1 MGLETFTPYLS
12 SEAYQWDLSS
22 HTQAV
27 MTLLNTE
34 INPMKS
40 VHFVVAWGGGGEIM
54 SSFLDKLRE
63 APMNYLCGNLDE
75 AIGCLGERV
84 GS

>member
-1 MGLETFTPYLS
+1 MLLGQWKFVGLETFTPYLS

-40 VHFVVAWGGGGEIM
+40 LHFVVVI
-54 SSFLDKLRE
+54 
-63 APMNYLCGNLDE
+63 
-75 AIGCLGERV
+75 LGMFHF
-84 GS
+84 G